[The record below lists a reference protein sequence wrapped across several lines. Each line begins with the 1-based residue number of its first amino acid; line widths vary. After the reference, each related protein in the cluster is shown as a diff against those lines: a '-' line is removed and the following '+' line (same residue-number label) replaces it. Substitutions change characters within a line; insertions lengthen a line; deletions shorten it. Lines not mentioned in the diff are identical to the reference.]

1 MGISNYRIISKITR
15 ISNREPDEY
24 NSGHMSTRI
33 IGGKSNKKK
42 ISPQIQG
49 PTNRIINEHLTK
61 KKSGL
66 ISNSQR
72 VINYMLKLFN
82 KL

>member
-1 MGISNYRIISKITR
+1 MGISNYRTISKITR

-61 KKSGL
+61 KKK
-66 ISNSQR
+66 
-72 VINYMLKLFN
+72 VD
-82 KL
+82 

>member
-42 ISPQIQG
+42 
-49 PTNRIINEHLTK
+49 N
-61 KKSGL
+61 
-66 ISNSQR
+66 
-72 VINYMLKLFN
+72 
-82 KL
+82 